1 MRVWYNGRT
10 SAFQAD
16 DAGSIP
22 ATRSAKER
30 KSMKKL
36 RNMFKVDTN
45 YQLFKINLVFA
56 ITGTISV
63 YIAGIIINTFG
74 LDPVVIGDFTYWVLR
89 IMLLVP
95 VYQVLLIMV
104 GAVLGEFDYFWRIE
118 KKMLG
123 RLGIKF

>member
-1 MRVWYNGRT
+1 
-10 SAFQAD
+10 
-16 DAGSIP
+16 
-22 ATRSAKER
+22 
-30 KSMKKL
+30 
-36 RNMFKVDTN
+36 MFKVDTN